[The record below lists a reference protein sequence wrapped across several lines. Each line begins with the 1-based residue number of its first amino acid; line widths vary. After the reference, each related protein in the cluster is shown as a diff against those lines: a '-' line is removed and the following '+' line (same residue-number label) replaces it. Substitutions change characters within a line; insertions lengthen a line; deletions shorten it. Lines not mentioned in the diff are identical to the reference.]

1 MTGAPDY
8 QRRVEHLEELG
19 VVRQQLGR
27 LLAPI
32 GDDDLS
38 FNAVIAADELL
49 ANCFVHTDDGC
60 SIAAWLDHNP
70 RQDCG
75 SRWRHQRRP
84 ARHAHHRRFPWA
96 AHRRSVDPLGCR
108 REAPRQGRL
117 VRDRLV
123 VLR

>member
-75 SRWRHQRRP
+75 SRCATP
-84 ARHAHHRRFPWA
+84 ATTSPSCTPPALP
-96 AHRRSVDPLGCR
+96 VGCASSIESTHWGVG
-108 REAPRQGRL
+108 EAPRQGRL